1 MECKFFRSD
10 SGQSEGLCERL
21 IAPEKKM
28 KKWKIGEMRNM
39 RKYGH
44 DETWKKVLYEKGTC
58 MGIFSDFAQKTRS
71 SFSIGATG

>member
-1 MECKFFRSD
+1 
-10 SGQSEGLCERL
+10 
-21 IAPEKKM
+21 
-28 KKWKIGEMRNM
+28 MRNM